1 MSIQRYDITLP
12 QNRTTQN
19 KVNLLYISSSQYEGD
34 WSSTLHTHYFSELFY
49 VVEGKGQ
56 FEIEKNRYPVSS
68 DDLVIINPNV
78 LHTEMSLDASP
89 LKYIVIGIEGL
100 ELSPLKTPQNIT
112 HCIHNM
118 AKDKDMILTYLD
130 LLLKESESKT
140 VGYEIICQNLIE
152 ILVILLSRL
161 PDFSTTIVPT
171 TQKNSQLS
179 VSIRRYIDAHYKE
192 DITLDSI
199 AEAIHNSKY
208 HIVHAFTEEYHISP
222 IKYLI
227 SKRIQESKALLT
239 TTDYSLTEISRMLG
253 FSSPSYFSQVFK
265 REEKCSPIDYRKENR

>member
-118 AKDKDMILTYLD
+118 AKEKDMILTYLD
-130 LLLKESESKT
+130 LLLKESESKS

-152 ILVILLSRL
+152 ILVVLLSRL

-171 TQKNSQLS
+171 TKKNSQLS
-179 VSIRRYIDAHYKE
+179 VSIQRYIDSHYKE

-265 REEKCSPIDYRKENR
+265 REENCSPIDYRKQNR

>member
-12 QNRTTQN
+12 KNRTTQN

-118 AKDKDMILTYLD
+118 AKEKDMILTYLD
-130 LLLKESESKT
+130 LLLKESESKS

-152 ILVILLSRL
+152 ILVVLLSRL

-171 TQKNSQLS
+171 TPKNSQLS
-179 VSIRRYIDAHYKE
+179 VSIQRYIDSHYKE

-265 REEKCSPIDYRKENR
+265 REENCSPIDYRKQNR

>member
-12 QNRTTQN
+12 QNLTSKN
-19 KVNLLYISSSQYEGD
+19 KANLLYISSSQYEGD
-34 WSSTLHTHYFSELFY
+34 WSSTSHTHYFSELFY

-56 FEIEKNRYPVSS
+56 FKIEKNVYPVSS
-68 DDLVIINPNV
+68 NDLIIINPNV
-78 LHTEMSLDASP
+78 QHTEMSLNASP
-89 LKYIVIGIEGL
+89 LKYIVVGIEGL
-100 ELSPLKTPQNIT
+100 ELSPLKTPQSIT

-118 AKDKDMILTYLD
+118 TKDKEMILTYLD

-152 ILVILLSRL
+152 ILVVLLSRL
-161 PDFSTTIVPT
+161 PDFSTTIVPPP
-171 TQKNSQLS
+171 QKISPLS
-179 VSIRRYIDAHYKE
+179 VSIRRYIDSHYKD

-265 REEKCSPIDYRKENR
+265 REENCSPVDYRKQNR